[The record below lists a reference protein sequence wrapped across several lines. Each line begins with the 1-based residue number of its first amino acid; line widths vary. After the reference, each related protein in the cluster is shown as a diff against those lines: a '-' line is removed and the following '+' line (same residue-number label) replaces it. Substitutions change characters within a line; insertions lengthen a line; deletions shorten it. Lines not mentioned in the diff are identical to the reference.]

1 MSDLEDRYG
10 RNRTSHLPQW
20 LVWVVAAFL
29 TLAVGFVWFQTMLTP
44 GASIETQTG
53 RFQVISDYEVEVTA
67 RVSVQPGTALACV
80 AEAENR
86 VSTIV
91 GYKVVELE
99 PSESQHQA
107 VTVRLQTT
115 QAADTAI
122 IEECW
127 ER

>member
-1 MSDLEDRYG
+1 MSDLDNRYG
-10 RNRTSHLPQW
+10 RNRSTHLPQW
-20 LVWVVAAFL
+20 LVWVVVGIM
-29 TLAVGFVWFQTMLTP
+29 TLGVLYFWFSTMLSP

-53 RFQVISDYEVEVTA
+53 RFNVISDAEVEVTA
-67 RVSVQPGTALACV
+67 RVSAQPGTALACV

-86 VSTIV
+86 VSTTV

-99 PSESQHQA
+99 PVDHQHQT
-107 VTVRLQTT
+107 VTVVLQTT

-127 ER
+127 VR